1 MSWGTRGVPIR
12 GLSSHLLVCV
22 RVQLQKFSVFFFF
35 VRLPIRG
42 QQRGERWG
50 HSRIH
55 LLFIFKRLSFGCC
68 CCCCCC
74 HWRLIC
80 GRCLF
85 MCFVYLCR
93 AHDYCRRARTAACL
107 FKIHFCKL
115 ADILLKLQDPK
126 HWKKCVKNRQTP
138 MRWKASTFV
147 LHSKSECFQQ
157 NVST

>member
-1 MSWGTRGVPIR
+1 MSTKEHVAICWFKAPALERMQQTETRKKKSEHLVHYFRVSWGTRGVPIR

-22 RVQLQKFSVFFFF
+22 RVQLQKFSVFFCPTANK
-35 VRLPIRG
+35 R
-42 QQRGERWG
+42 QQRGGRWG

-68 CCCCCC
+68 CCCCC
-74 HWRLIC
+74 HWQLIC

-107 FKIHFCKL
+107 SNS
-115 ADILLKLQDPK
+115 LL
-126 HWKKCVKNRQTP
+126 
-138 MRWKASTFV
+138 
-147 LHSKSECFQQ
+147 
-157 NVST
+157 